1 MNKLNRPIADLKTK
15 NSGGFSYGG
24 FTNVAKDMM
33 NVLYVTEEK
42 IQKLQEEYFDILK
55 AEDKQRQKNH
65 REILRVIVAATRKR
79 TQAQKKIERDAKKA
93 EQSKQRQQEKEAK
106 KETKDAQ
113 QTKKDEK
120 VEAKKEVET
129 KKQEVETKKTEQKS
143 ETDTK
148 KAETKKETADKKVEK
163 KAETEQ
169 QIKKEEAK
177 DRKQVERKTED
188 TAKRQETKP
197 TAKPVEEVK
206 PAPTAKPEAPKAP
219 PVSKIPSIKGNKGLV
234 IGALAAAG
242 YSQAAQANVLANVDK
257 ESNFQ
262 PRSEELEKY
271 SGKTLF
277 KLYGPPGVEG
287 GQPKDGKNRV
297 RFQTLQEANALVA
310 KGPVAV
316 GDVIYGGRMGN
327 DQPGD
332 GYKYRGRGFLQ
343 ITGKDTYSR
352 IGKEIGVDLVSNP
365 DLANDPAVA
374 AKIIPAFFKM
384 KLGKNKPQDL
394 EDIQKVNAMVGSASS
409 ESREKRVQLSKSY
422 MSELNGDNINAMSA
436 ENANMRKEMQQNS
449 GSTIVIQENNNTT
462 VNKRPMIMQEK
473 RQELNP
479 TMR

>member
-1 MNKLNRPIADLKTK
+1 MNKLSRPIADLKSK

-24 FTNVAKDMM
+24 MKNVAKDMM
-33 NVLYVTEEK
+33 SVLYASEEK
-42 IQKLQEEYFDILK
+42 IQKLQDEFYDSLK
-55 AEDKQRQKNH
+55 TQEKQRQKNH
-65 REILRVIVAATRKR
+65 REIIRVLVAATRKQKR
-79 TQAQKKIERDAKKA
+79 IQKKLESDAKKA
-93 EQSKQRQQEKEAK
+93 EKARARTQEKETK
-106 KETKDAQ
+106 KETREVE

-129 KKQEVETKKTEQKS
+129 KKQEVETKKTEKKV

-148 KAETKKETADKKVEK
+148 KAETKKETTDKKVEK
-163 KAETEQ
+163 KEETAQ
-169 QIKKEEAK
+169 QVKKEETT

-206 PAPTAKPEAPKAP
+206 PAPTARPEAPKPP
-219 PVSKIPSIKGNKGLV
+219 PVSKVPTIKGNKGLV

-277 KLYGPPGVEG
+277 KLYGPPGAEG

-297 RFQTLQEANALVA
+297 RFQTLEEANTLVA

-343 ITGKDTYSR
+343 ITGKDTYNR
-352 IGKEIGVDLVSNP
+352 IGKAIGVDLVSNP
-365 DLANDPAVA
+365 DLANDPAIA
-374 AKIIPAFFKM
+374 AKIIPEFFKM
-384 KLGKNKPQDL
+384 KLGKNTKEL
-394 EDIQKVNAMVGSASS
+394 EDIERVNTLVGSASVQ
-409 ESREKRVQLSKSY
+409 SREKRVQLSKAY
-422 MSELNGDNINAMSA
+422 MSELSGDNINDVSRQ
-436 ENANMRKEMQQNS
+436 NADMRKEMQQNS
-449 GSTIVIQENNNTT
+449 GSNVVVQENNNTT
-462 VNKRPMIMQEK
+462 VNRRIVIPTEK
-473 RQELNP
+473 KQELNP